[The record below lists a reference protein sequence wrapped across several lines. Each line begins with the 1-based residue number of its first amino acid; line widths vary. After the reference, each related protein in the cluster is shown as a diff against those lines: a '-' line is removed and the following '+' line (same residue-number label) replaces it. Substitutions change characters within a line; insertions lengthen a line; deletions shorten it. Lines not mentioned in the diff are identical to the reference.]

1 MNFMGMEKSLA
12 KWMTGILLAIGLM
25 VAHGAVADS
34 IVHAQNI
41 SGITSPAAGSSIAG
55 DVPVMGTAV
64 IDPFQKY
71 ELYYKLEPSGDD
83 AYIYFTGGTSPV
95 VNGQLGTLNAA
106 AFAPGI
112 YTLRLRVVK
121 LDGNYAE
128 FFTPNVSINQ
138 GPVETPT
145 PDEPTEP
152 TPTPIPTA
160 TFTPA
165 PQPTPAVG
173 AVAQPALDAP
183 LLPSPTPTT
192 QGGDSLAIVVDPVQP
207 AADTNTA
214 VNASPDEEVSGSLS
228 RELGEA
234 LALDRLEEQF
244 FRGVRLSASIFFI
257 ILIFYGA
264 KYLIRLVR
272 SKQ

>member
-1 MNFMGMEKSLA
+1 MGRETNLA
-12 KWMTGILLAIGLM
+12 RWMLNILFVMGLVFGYGSM
-25 VAHGAVADS
+25 VS
-34 IVHAQNI
+34 PILHAQNT
-41 SGITSPAAGSSIAG
+41 SGISSPSSGSSISG

-106 AFAPGI
+106 AFGPGI

-128 FFTPNVSINQ
+128 FFAPNVSINQ
-138 GPVETPT
+138 GPVEPT
-145 PDEPTEP
+145 ASPTSDQP
-152 TPTPIPTA
+152 TATPIPTA

-165 PQPTPAVG
+165 PQPTPVVG
-173 AVAQPALDAP
+173 DVAQPELDAP
-183 LLPSPTPTT
+183 LVPSPTPTSAT
-192 QGGDSLAIVVDPVQP
+192 DESLAIIVDPVQP
-207 AADTNTA
+207 DAGAAGA
-214 VNASPDEEVSGSLS
+214 INASPEEEASGSLT
-228 RELGEA
+228 REIGEA
-234 LALDRLEEQF
+234 LALDRLSEQF

-257 ILIFYGA
+257 VLAFYVGKA
-264 KYLIRLVR
+264 LLRWAR
-272 SKQ
+272 ARQ

>member
-1 MNFMGMEKSLA
+1 MILMGIETNLA
-12 KWMTGILLAIGLM
+12 KWMFSILFAMGLVFGYWVIPGP
-25 VAHGAVADS
+25 VA
-34 IVHAQNI
+34 HAQNT
-41 SGITSPAAGSSIAG
+41 SGITSPSAGSSITG
-55 DVPVMGTAV
+55 DVPVMGSAV

-95 VNGQLGTLNAA
+95 VNGQLGTLNSA

-128 FFTPNVSINQ
+128 YFTPNLSINQ
-138 GPVETPT
+138 GPA
-145 PDEPTEP
+145 EPTAEPTSDQP
-152 TPTPIPTA
+152 TPTPIPTV

-173 AVAQPALDAP
+173 AVAQPELDAP
-183 LLPSPTPTT
+183 LVPSPTPTSAS
-192 QGGDSLAIVVDPVQP
+192 DESLAILVDPVQP
-207 AADTNTA
+207 SAGSGEAI
-214 VNASPDEEVSGSLS
+214 NASPEEAASGSLS

-234 LALDRLEEQF
+234 LALDRLSEQF

-257 ILIFYGA
+257 ILVFYIGKA
-264 KYLIRLVR
+264 TIRWVR
-272 SKQ
+272 SRQ

>member
-1 MNFMGMEKSLA
+1 MSLMGMEKNLA
-12 KWMTGILLAIGLM
+12 KWMIGLLLAMGLL
-25 VAHGAVADS
+25 VAYGAVADS
-34 IVHAQNI
+34 IVYAQNT

-138 GPVETPT
+138 GPAATPT
-145 PDEPTEP
+145 PDESSEP

-192 QGGDSLAIVVDPVQP
+192 EGGDSLAIVVDPVQSANTN
-207 AADTNTA
+207 AAA
-214 VNASPDEEVSGSLS
+214 NASPDEEVSGSLS

-234 LALDRLEEQF
+234 LALDRLEDQF

-264 KYLIRLVR
+264 KYLIRWVR

>member
-1 MNFMGMEKSLA
+1 MISMGVETKLLKWVFCILFAGGAAIVYGSMELPS
-12 KWMTGILLAIGLM
+12 
-25 VAHGAVADS
+25 
-34 IVHAQNI
+34 VHAQNT
-41 SGITSPAAGSSIAG
+41 SGITSPSSGSSITG
-55 DVPVMGTAV
+55 DVPVLGTAV

-128 FFTPNVSINQ
+128 FFTPNISINQ
-138 GPVETPT
+138 TPALPSATPT
-145 PDEPTEP
+145 SDQPTA
-152 TPTPIPTA
+152 TPIPTA

-173 AVAQPALDAP
+173 AVAQPELDAP
-183 LLPSPTPTT
+183 LVPSPTPTT
-192 QGGDSLAIVVDPVQP
+192 EGNDSLAIIAVPVEPDAGAVDVVD
-207 AADTNTA
+207 
-214 VNASPDEEVSGSLS
+214 ASPEEESAGSFS

-234 LALDRLEEQF
+234 LALDRLSEQF

-257 ILIFYGA
+257 ILVFYVG
-264 KYLIRLVR
+264 KGLIRWVR
-272 SKQ
+272 SRP

>member
-1 MNFMGMEKSLA
+1 MILMGRATDLA
-12 KWMTGILLAIGLM
+12 KWMLSILVVSGLVFGFGAM
-25 VAHGAVADS
+25 VGPTL
-34 IVHAQNI
+34 HAQST
-41 SGITSPAAGSSIAG
+41 SGITSPSSGSSISG

-83 AYIYFTGGTSPV
+83 AYIYFTGGTAPV

-106 AFAPGI
+106 AFTPGI

-128 FFTPNVSINQ
+128 YFAPNVSINQ
-138 GPVETPT
+138 GPTEPT
-145 PDEPTEP
+145 PSPTSDQP

-173 AVAQPALDAP
+173 AVAQPELDAP
-183 LLPSPTPTT
+183 LVPSPTPTAAT
-192 QGGDSLAIVVDPVQP
+192 DNSLAIVVDPVQP
-207 AADTNTA
+207 NNAAPI
-214 VNASPDEEVSGSLS
+214 NASPEEEASGSLT
-228 RELGEA
+228 REIGEA
-234 LALDRLEEQF
+234 LALDRLSEQF
-244 FRGVRLSASIFFI
+244 FRGVRLSASLF
-257 ILIFYGA
+257 LIVFVFYAGKA
-264 KYLIRLVR
+264 LLRWAR
-272 SKQ
+272 SRQ

>member
-1 MNFMGMEKSLA
+1 MGMEKNLA
-12 KWMTGILLAIGLM
+12 KWMAGLLLAMGLL
-25 VAHGAVADS
+25 VTHGALAGPA
-34 IVHAQNI
+34 VHAQNT

-138 GPVETPT
+138 GPAATPT
-145 PDEPTEP
+145 PDESTEP

-173 AVAQPALDAP
+173 AVDQPAALDAP
-183 LLPSPTPTT
+183 LVPSPTPTT
-192 QGGDSLAIVVDPVQP
+192 EGGDSLAIVVDPVQP
-207 AADTNTA
+207 AADQNA
-214 VNASPDEEVSGSLS
+214 AANASPDGEVSGSLS

-264 KYLIRLVR
+264 KFLIRWVL

>member
-1 MNFMGMEKSLA
+1 MGMEKNLA
-12 KWMTGILLAIGLM
+12 KWMAGLLLAMGL
-25 VAHGAVADS
+25 
-34 IVHAQNI
+34 
-41 SGITSPAAGSSIAG
+41 SGCPWGNGRSEQSTPRIRRGSRRRQSGSSIAG

-138 GPVETPT
+138 GPAATPT
-145 PDEPTEP
+145 PDESTEP

-173 AVAQPALDAP
+173 AVAQPAALDAP

-192 QGGDSLAIVVDPVQP
+192 EGGDSLAIVVDPVQP
-207 AADTNTA
+207 AADRTRRPTLR
-214 VNASPDEEVSGSLS
+214 PMKKFREV
-228 RELGEA
+228 
-234 LALDRLEEQF
+234 
-244 FRGVRLSASIFFI
+244 
-257 ILIFYGA
+257 
-264 KYLIRLVR
+264 
-272 SKQ
+272 

>member
-1 MNFMGMEKSLA
+1 MILMGRETNLA
-12 KWMTGILLAIGLM
+12 KWMLSILFAIGLVFGYES
-25 VAHGAVADS
+25 VAGPV
-34 IVHAQNI
+34 VHAQNT
-41 SGITSPAAGSSIAG
+41 SGITSPSAGSSISG
-55 DVPVMGTAV
+55 DVPVMGSAA

-106 AFAPGI
+106 AFGPGI

-128 FFTPNVSINQ
+128 YFTPNLSINQ
-138 GPVETPT
+138 GPAEPEATPT
-145 PDEPTEP
+145 SDQP

-173 AVAQPALDAP
+173 AVAQPELDAP
-183 LLPSPTPTT
+183 MVPSPTPTSAT
-192 QGGDSLAIVVDPVQP
+192 DESLAILVDPVQP
-207 AADTNTA
+207 
-214 VNASPDEEVSGSLS
+214 SPGNSEAINVSPEEEVSGSLS

-234 LALDRLEEQF
+234 LSLDRLSEQF
-244 FRGVRLSASIFFI
+244 YRGVRLSASIFFI
-257 ILIFYGA
+257 IILFYVTKA
-264 KYLIRLVR
+264 LVR
-272 SKQ
+272 WVRSRQ